1 MSAPFLFEVMFVVI
15 IAMFEDVIPAMF
27 MNEREEVIITSS
39 LSFIG
44 RKPLSV
50 YLA

>member
-27 MNEREEVIITSS
+27 MTRER
-39 LSFIG
+39 
-44 RKPLSV
+44 R
-50 YLA
+50 